1 MKKWILPALVAGGL
15 LCSCSTL
22 PPPTTVGSVDLARY
36 CGTWHEIEAFPN
48 VFQRGCQGSTATYTA
63 LPDGKIRVVN
73 SCVRNG
79 KTVSV
84 TGTATPVPGSNN
96 SRLKVRFFGPF
107 AGDYWILDLDKN
119 YRWVAVGH
127 PNRQYLWIL
136 ARTPNL
142 DSATLARIR
151 TRLAAQGY
159 DISRL
164 VASAEAP
171 DREAL

>member
-1 MKKWILPALVAGGL
+1 MKRRIPAVLAAGGL

-22 PPPTTVGSVDLARY
+22 PPPSTVKSVDLARY
-36 CGTWHEIEAFPN
+36 AGTWHEIQAFPN
-48 VFQRGCQGSTATYTA
+48 WFQRGCEDSTATYTT

-73 SCVRNG
+73 SCTRNG
-79 KTVSV
+79 KTTSV

-136 ARTPNL
+136 ARTPQL
-142 DSATLARIR
+142 DPATLARIR

-159 DISRL
+159 DVSRL
-164 VASAEAP
+164 VSSAGSHENEAP
-171 DREAL
+171 